1 MWVASFI
8 VNAQIIMATV
18 SGEDVMDNFLII
30 VPFQASMLQVLK
42 VKGLLFHIVSS
53 ALKRVQNKVSQM
65 FSDVPN

>member
-8 VNAQIIMATV
+8 VNAKIIMATV

>member
-53 ALKRVQNKVSQM
+53 ALKRVQNKVSHM